1 MYTTGVAMMVGDW
14 FAGYT
19 INKLA
24 NFVASH
30 VSDHWDVLTDV
41 EEKLKEI
48 QDRLPRIQ
56 AVIHEAEGRPIRDP
70 ALVNWLRQIKEAA
83 YEADD
88 LLDEIEYRQL
98 EDQVQDKGK
107 VSALAASALRF
118 VKNLF
123 VSDDELK
130 RLKNLLGDVDK
141 IYSEIDRKNV
151 ELKEDNAKHT
161 ASIRETS
168 SFTQEVVFG
177 RDKERE
183 RILEMLLSSGNDANF
198 LNKGAGSSSHASLGV
213 LPIVGIGGVG
223 KTTLAQII
231 YNDPRVADHFE
242 LRKWV
247 YVSND
252 FNVKR
257 IARDLE
263 GEMASDSRP
272 GHISLDTQ
280 LSNLSH
286 ATAGKRF
293 LFVLDDVWDEAG
305 KNWKELRSALTYGN
319 RGSTILITTQ
329 SPLVAEF
336 MGTMDQIELQLLK
349 ESDYWRLFEHCA
361 FGSRVVDSYL
371 RRKLQLIGQQIAKK
385 LHGLPLAGKVL
396 GSLLHTRLE
405 EQYWKMIQ
413 ESEWWANDFVLENI
427 LPSLGLSYQHLS
439 SNVKQCFAFTAM
451 FPKSHIFDKEQL
463 VQMWIA
469 QGFITPETQHG
480 RMTLEDIGNQIFDE
494 LTCRYFFLHTI
505 NERYVIH
512 DLIRELALYIS
523 RDECFVIDDEPSK
536 IPSTARHVTV
546 IKTAKLD
553 TLAELTKLHKVRTLV
568 FYRDYHPEDLFSLG
582 ENGSIKFYES
592 LEGILRNLKNLRI
605 LDLSY
610 MRIEIKKLPDA
621 ICDLSHLRYLD
632 ISGTKIR
639 QLPESFSKIY
649 HLQVLKL
656 KLCWIKKLPAG
667 MNRLIKMRHLHAD
680 ADTISLVDGIG
691 RLTDLQELDE
701 FRITRKR
708 GHQIGELK
716 ELRDIRRRLVI
727 QNLECVETQEEA
739 LEAKLKD
746 KEHLDHLVLN
756 FKEGTRSQGDIQK
769 DIMEG
774 LEPHYNIKRL
784 TIQHYRGLNSPCWL
798 EKNHLTNLV
807 SISLE
812 RCARWED
819 LPPLGHLPFLM
830 AIYIFKLPVRKI
842 GAKFYGD
849 ARQVFP
855 SLQELTFNTLNEW
868 EELSESDSRTIFPC
882 LRIMRIETCPNLRRI
897 PVLPLISM
905 THFQIWNSGDIGN
918 ALPDYLL
925 TLTSLICLELRNC
938 AQRASVSLYN
948 LRFLEYLR
956 LLECPE
962 LTLIGGLQSLA
973 NLKDIIIEKCPKLIE
988 PAQMPAQAYGE
999 QELRSLSTV
1008 WIDDSVLKHVWEI
1021 LGRIPCI
1028 QMLRIQH
1035 CNDLSHFNTEQ
1046 EEWFQQLTALN
1057 LLEFQHCQKLQ
1068 KLPSSL
1074 GTASSIKILSI
1085 LDCPNIESLP
1095 DNGLPFLLQKL
1106 EMYGCTKLKDRCRKD
1121 DGLDWP
1127 LISNIPNINIDGEL
1141 IQMQEQQHQ
1150 RDWSWFRMDSNREQN
1165 SYHEGRPQ

>member
-1 MYTTGVAMMVGDW
+1 MDIAGVAMMVGQW
-14 FAGYT
+14 FAGY
-19 INKLA
+19 IVDKLV
-24 NFVASH
+24 NFVESH
-30 VSDHWDVLTDV
+30 VSDHRDLLTDV

-56 AVIHEAEGRPIRDP
+56 AVIHSAEGRPIRDP
-70 ALVNWLRQIKEAA
+70 ALVDWLRQLKEAA

-88 LLDEIEYRQL
+88 LLDEMEYRQL
-98 EDQVQDKGK
+98 RDQVQDRGM
-107 VSALAASALRF
+107 VNDLAASALRF
-118 VKNLF
+118 FKNLF
-123 VSDDELK
+123 VSDDELQ

-141 IYSEIDRKNV
+141 IYSEIDRKKV
-151 ELKEDNAKHT
+151 ELDEDSSRHT

-183 RILEMLLSSGNDANF
+183 RIIEMLLSSGNDADF
-198 LNKGAGSSSHASLGV
+198 RSKGAGSSSHASLGV

-231 YNDPRVADHFE
+231 YNDPRVADHFD

-257 IARDLE
+257 IARELE
-263 GEMASDSRP
+263 GDMASDSRP
-272 GHISLDTQ
+272 DLLSLDSQ
-280 LSNLSH
+280 LTKLID
-286 ATAGKRF
+286 ATESKRF

-305 KNWKELRSALTYGN
+305 RKWMELRSALIYGN

-329 SPLVAEF
+329 SPLVAEV
-336 MGTMDQIELQLLK
+336 MGTMDQIELKLLE
-349 ESDYWRLFEHCA
+349 ESDYWTLFEHCS
-361 FGSRVVDSYL
+361 FGSSKVIDSYL
-371 RRKLQLIGQQIAKK
+371 RRKLQLIGKQIAKK
-385 LHGLPLAGKVL
+385 LHGLPLAAKVL

-413 ESEWWANDFVLENI
+413 ESEWWENDFVLENI

-451 FPKSHIFDKEQL
+451 FPKGHIFDKEQL

-469 QGFITPETQHG
+469 QGFVRTGTQHG

-512 DLIRELALYIS
+512 DLIRELAVYIS

-536 IPSTARHVTV
+536 IPPTARHLTV
-546 IKTAKLD
+546 IRTAKLD
-553 TLAELTKLHKVRTLV
+553 TLAELSKLHKVRTLV
-568 FYRDYHPEDLFSLG
+568 FYRDYHPEDLLSLG
-582 ENGSIKFYES
+582 ENGSRKFYES
-592 LEGILRNLKNLRI
+592 LEGILKNLKNLRI
-605 LDLSY
+605 LNLSY
-610 MRIEIKKLPDA
+610 MRVELKKLPDA
-621 ICDLSHLRYLD
+621 TCDLSHLRYLD

-639 QLPESFSKIY
+639 QLPGSFSKIY
-649 HLQVLKL
+649 HLQVLNL
-656 KLCWIKKLPAG
+656 KLCWIKKLPDG

-680 ADTISLVDGIG
+680 ADTIALVDGIG

-716 ELRDIRRRLVI
+716 ELRNIRRRLII
-727 QNLECVETQEEA
+727 QNLECVESQEEA
-739 LEAKLKD
+739 LVAKVKD

-756 FKEGTRSQGDIQK
+756 FREGIRSQGDIEK
-769 DIMEG
+769 DIIEG
-774 LEPHYNIKRL
+774 LEPHCNLKRL
-784 TIQHYRGLNSPCWL
+784 KIQHYGGLNSPRWL
-798 EKNHLTNLV
+798 EKNYLTNLE
-807 SISLE
+807 SIHLNW
-812 RCARWED
+812 CARWED

-830 AIYIFKLPVRKI
+830 DIYIWKLPLRRI
-842 GAKFYGD
+842 CAKFYGD
-849 ARQVFP
+849 ADQVFP
-855 SLQELTFNTLNEW
+855 SLQELTFRDMNEW
-868 EELSESDSRTIFPC
+868 EELSESDSRPIFPC
-882 LRIMRIETCPNLRRI
+882 LTKMRIENCLKLRRI
-897 PVLPLISM
+897 PVLPLVSM
-905 THFQIWNSGDIGN
+905 KQLDIWNSGDIGN
-918 ALPDYLL
+918 ALPEYLL
-925 TLTSLICLELRNC
+925 TLTSLTYLELHNC

-956 LLECPE
+956 LVRCPE

-973 NLKDIIIEKCPKLIE
+973 NLKDINIEKCPKLIE
-988 PAQMPAQAYGE
+988 QPLQPYVE
-999 QELRSLSTV
+999 QDLRSLCTI
-1008 WIDDSVLKHVWEI
+1008 WIDDNVLKHVWAI
-1021 LGRIPCI
+1021 LGRTPCI
-1028 QMLRIQH
+1028 QVVRIHH
-1035 CNDLSHFNTEQ
+1035 CNDLSHVDPEQ

-1057 LLEFQHCQKLQ
+1057 ILEFQYCPKLR

-1085 LDCPNIESLP
+1085 HHCPNIESLP
-1095 DNGLPFLLQKL
+1095 DNGLPLLLQKL
-1106 EMYGCTKLKDRCRKD
+1106 EMYGCTKLADRCRKD
-1121 DGLDWP
+1121 DGPDWP
-1127 LISNIPNINIDGEL
+1127 LISNIPSIRIDGES
-1141 IQMQEQQHQ
+1141 IQLK
-1150 RDWSWFRMDSNREQN
+1150 
-1165 SYHEGRPQ
+1165 